1 MDVPQEAAVSE
12 PPGEP
17 EPGSD
22 KADEPEASST
32 LSDSAARERDREAE
46 SGQKA
51 EPESEAAPPHRPE
64 APAAAPAPQPPW
76 WSQGQPAP
84 LPPGGPQPPP
94 RPSGGPPPQPYHPQP
109 APAWGYAQPGPPP
122 PPWAQA
128 PPPMGEPPAERDRI
142 SVHLIWEG
150 ALAVI
155 VIALLIGTAA
165 MTPHQNLTAAL
176 GQAGYVGLLAVGL
189 SFSLRTGAPNLAIG
203 SILSFSAMLSA
214 YLITAQQWS
223 KPAAFILAIL
233 LATLIGVLLG
243 VLVAV
248 LSVPAW
254 AVTLGAVAV
263 IQAITLSFVDSPIIP
278 VRFGGSY
285 PTALWYGLFFV
296 LSVGGGGLWLVPGV
310 RRALGGGRHPGE
322 PGRWTGPRTGL
333 GAIAGLTGSSFLAG
347 LAAIPVL
354 MRLQAADSTGT
365 NLTTV
370 AFGAVLLGGVS
381 IFGRRAGVFGTLLG
395 VTIVAIVQTLV
406 SYNDGPFWVS
416 TLVVGLAA
424 LLGLGASRGIESATD
439 LLNRRPAAR
448 QYSPVHPQQPR

>member
-1 MDVPQEAAVSE
+1 
-12 PPGEP
+12 
-17 EPGSD
+17 
-22 KADEPEASST
+22 
-32 LSDSAARERDREAE
+32 
-46 SGQKA
+46 
-51 EPESEAAPPHRPE
+51 
-64 APAAAPAPQPPW
+64 
-76 WSQGQPAP
+76 
-84 LPPGGPQPPP
+84 
-94 RPSGGPPPQPYHPQP
+94 
-109 APAWGYAQPGPPP
+109 
-122 PPWAQA
+122 
-128 PPPMGEPPAERDRI
+128 MGEPPAERDRI

-333 GAIAGLTGSSFLAG
+333 GAIAGLTGSSFVAG

-354 MRLQAADSTGT
+354 MRLQAADSSGT
-365 NLTTV
+365 NLTTL
-370 AFGAVLLGGVS
+370 AFAAVLLGGVS
-381 IFGRRAGVFGTLLG
+381 VFGRRGGVFGTLLG
-395 VTIVAIVQTLV
+395 VTVVAIIQTLV

-416 TLVVGLAA
+416 TLIVGLAA
-424 LLGLGASRGIESATD
+424 LLGLGASRGIETATD
-439 LLNRRPAAR
+439 LLNRRPAKAAPPPPM
-448 QYSPVHPQQPR
+448 YAQPPAPPPR